1 MRVLKG
7 VQYFS
12 RMNNYLERFKN
23 LEEEVIKIEKQV
35 IEKEDYV
42 VYSRYRFKVLKMLQ
56 WRLVKI
62 K

>member
-1 MRVLKG
+1 MRILKG

-12 RMNNYLERFKN
+12 RMNSYLERFKN

-56 WRLVKI
+56 WKRVKI

>member
-1 MRVLKG
+1 
-7 VQYFS
+7 
-12 RMNNYLERFKN
+12 MNSYLERFKN

-56 WRLVKI
+56 WRRVKI